1 MKIYETA
8 VRKPVSTVMIFIA
21 VLVMGAFSL
30 RNLAIDMYPEMD
42 MPMLMVMTSYPG
54 ANATDIETNITRVL
68 EDQLNT
74 VNNLKELTS
83 NSADNFS
90 LIMLELEW
98 GSDVTEAA
106 NDVRDVI
113 SRTTGLLP
121 DEAEDPT
128 VWKFSSS
135 MIPIAYL
142 SVTARESYPALSKI
156 LDEKLVNTLNR
167 IDGVGAVGIDGA
179 PTREVQINVDPNKL
193 AAYGLTVEAL
203 GSIIAAE
210 NVNIPAGTMDI
221 GNHTFNVKAD
231 GEFTS
236 SDDLRSVVVSNAG
249 GRTVLLSDVA
259 QIRDT
264 LAKRTQTQHFNGEDG
279 VMIVIQKQT
288 GANTVQIVDKV
299 FEALPAIQASL
310 PPDVRL
316 DVIMDGSE
324 SIRDSISSL
333 SEAVMFAFIFVILVV
348 MFFLGRW
355 RATFIICLTI
365 PISLIVAFIYLYAT
379 GSTLNIIS
387 LSSLSIAIGMVVDDA
402 IVVLEN
408 ITTHIERGSK
418 PKEAAIYGTNEVWL
432 AVIATTLVVVA
443 VFMPFTMLGG
453 MAGVMFKE
461 LGWIVS
467 IVIVTS
473 TVAAISLTP
482 MLSAYLLRID
492 GGVHTYKGIGII
504 YKPVD
509 RFLAWLDEF
518 YARTLTWVVRNRKK
532 TFFGTM
538 GLFVVSLA
546 MLAFVPMEF
555 FPAQDNAMITATVE
569 LDQNISVEYTGRIEN
584 RINEIINEK
593 YPEVI
598 ILAGTAG
605 ATSSGDIF
613 AAMNDN
619 GSNII
624 SYMLRLPRL
633 SEREG
638 GRTIFEISDLLR
650 ADLEA
655 IPEIRTFT
663 VTPGGQSGGMAGT
676 STVDVKVFGYDMNAT
691 NTVALELRDKLA
703 ALDGTRDVQLSR
715 DELRPEYN
723 VTFDRAKLAYYGIPG
738 ATAATFVRNR
748 INGLDA
754 SKYREDG
761 DEYDIVVRYAE
772 PFRESFEDVEN
783 ITLYGAQ
790 GQPVRLREV
799 ATVREE
805 FAAPTIQRENRQRI
819 VTVQST
825 VGDGYALGD
834 VVTEVNALLEGP
846 AGETWI
852 TRLMRFFGKEDATV
866 AHEPFEL
873 PEGVTLEVGG
883 SMEDM
888 EDMMIDFMTLLVL
901 VVVLVYIV
909 MATQFESLKM
919 PFIIMFTLPFAF
931 TGVFFAL
938 LVTGTPLSM
947 IAMIGAIMLVGIVT
961 KNGIVM
967 VDYTNLLIERGVSTR
982 QAVVASGKSRL
993 RPVLMTSVT
1002 TILGMLPMALGLGDG
1017 SELWQPMGIAIIGGM
1032 IFSTLLT
1039 LFVIPAIYT
1048 MFQLRKDNRAARRS

>member
-1 MKIYETA
+1 
-8 VRKPVSTVMIFIA
+8 MIFVA
-21 VLVMGAFSL
+21 VLVMGLFSL

-83 NSADNFS
+83 TSADNYS
-90 LIMLELEW
+90 LVMLELEW

-113 SRTTGLLP
+113 SRAIGLLP
-121 DEAEDPT
+121 EEVDDPL
-128 VWKFSSS
+128 VYKFSSS
-135 MIPIAYL
+135 MIPIGYL
-142 SVTARESYPALSKI
+142 SVTAGESYPALSKI
-156 LDEKLVNTLNR
+156 LDERLVNTLNR
-167 IDGVGAVGIDGA
+167 IDGVGAVGVMGA
-179 PTREVQINVDPNKL
+179 PEREVQINVDPNRL
-193 AAYGLTVEAL
+193 AAYGLTVESL
-203 GSIIAAE
+203 GGIIAAE

-221 GNHTFNVKAD
+221 GDHTFNIKSD

-236 SDDLRSVVVSNAG
+236 SDDLRSVVVSNMG

-259 QIRDT
+259 EIRDT
-264 LAKRTQTQHFNGEDG
+264 LAKATQTQHFNGENG
-279 VMIVIQKQT
+279 VMVVIQKQT
-288 GANTVQIVDKV
+288 GSNTVEIVDRV
-299 FEALPAIQASL
+299 FAELPAIEASL
-310 PPDVRL
+310 PPDVEL
-316 DVIMDGSE
+316 DIIMDGSE
-324 SIRDSISSL
+324 AIRDSISSL
-333 SEAVMFAFIFVILVV
+333 SQSVMFAFIFVILVV

-365 PISLIVAFIYLYAT
+365 PISLIVSFIYLYAT

-408 ITTHIERGSK
+408 ITSHIERGSK

-482 MLSAYLLRID
+482 MLSAYMLRID
-492 GGVHTYKGIGII
+492 GGVHTYKGIGIV

-509 RFLAWLDEF
+509 RFLAWLDDF
-518 YARTLTWVVRNRKK
+518 YARVLGWVVRNRKK

-538 GLFVVSLA
+538 GLFIASLM
-546 MLAFVPMEF
+546 MLGLVPMEF
-555 FPAQDNAMITATVE
+555 FPAQDNAMISAVVE
-569 LDQNISVEYTGRIEN
+569 LDQNISVDYTN
-584 RINEIINEK
+584 RVESQIGDIVAEK

-598 ILAGTAG
+598 ILAATAG
-605 ATSSGDIF
+605 ANSSNNVF
-613 AAMNDN
+613 AAMDRN

-624 SYMLRLPRL
+624 SYMMRLPRL

-650 ADLEA
+650 KDLEA

-663 VTPGGQSGGMAGT
+663 VTPGGQSGGMGGA
-676 STVDVKVFGYDMNAT
+676 STVDVKVFGYDIDAT
-691 NTVALELRDKLA
+691 NAVAVDLRSRLST
-703 ALDGTRDVQLSR
+703 LQGTRDVRLSR

-723 VTFDRAKLAYYGIPG
+723 VTFDRQKLAFYGISS
-738 ATAATFVRNR
+738 ATASTFVRNR

-772 PFRESFEDVEN
+772 PFRGRFEDVEN
-783 ITLYGAQ
+783 ITLYGAT
-790 GQPVRLREV
+790 GQPVRLSEV
-799 ATVREE
+799 ATITEE
-805 FAAPTIQRENRQRI
+805 FAAPSIQRENRQRI
-819 VTVQST
+819 VTVQSS
-825 VGDGYALGD
+825 VGEGYALGD
-834 VVTEVNALLEGP
+834 VVAEVSTVLEGYE
-846 AGETWI
+846 A
-852 TRLMRFFGKEDATV
+852 
-866 AHEPFEL
+866 
-873 PEGVTLEVGG
+873 PEGVSIEVGG

-888 EDMMIDFMTLLVL
+888 QDMMTDFMTLLLL
-901 VVVLVYIV
+901 VVMLVYIV

-931 TGVFFAL
+931 TGVFLAL
-938 LVTGTPLSM
+938 LVTQTPLSM

-967 VDYTNLLIERGVSTR
+967 VDYTNLLIERGTPALE
-982 QAVVASGKSRL
+982 AVVASGKSRL

-1002 TILGMLPMALGLGDG
+1002 TILGMMPMAMGLGEG
-1017 SELWQPMGIAIIGGM
+1017 SELWQPMGVAIIGGM

-1039 LFVIPAIYT
+1039 LLVIPVLYT
-1048 MFQLRKDNRAARRS
+1048 MFQLSKEKKATAKKRSRNADSVII

>member
-1 MKIYETA
+1 MKIYESA
-8 VRKPVSTVMIFIA
+8 VRKPVSTVMIFVA
-21 VLVMGAFSL
+21 VAVMGLFSL

-42 MPMLMVMTSYPG
+42 LPMLMVMTSYPG
-54 ANATDIETNITRVL
+54 ANATDIETNITRHL

-74 VNNLKELTS
+74 VDNLKELTS

-90 LIMLELEW
+90 LITVELEW
-98 GSDVTEAA
+98 GADVTEAA

-113 SRTTGLLP
+113 SRSTSLLP
-121 DEAEDPT
+121 DEAETP
-128 VWKFSSS
+128 VVFKFSSS

-142 SVTARESYPALSKI
+142 SVTAGESYPALAKI

-167 IDGVGAVGIDGA
+167 IDGVGAVGIMGA
-179 PTREVQINVDPNKL
+179 PEREVQINVDPNRL
-193 AAYGLTVEAL
+193 AAYGLTVESL
-203 GSIIAAE
+203 GQIIAAE

-221 GNHTFNVKAD
+221 GNHTFNIKAD

-259 QIRDT
+259 EVRDT
-264 LAKRTQTQHFNGEDG
+264 LAKMTQTQYFNSEPG
-279 VMIVIQKQT
+279 VMIVIQKQS
-288 GANTVQIVDKV
+288 GSNTVQIVDRV
-299 FEALPAIQASL
+299 FAELPAIQASL
-310 PPDVRL
+310 PADVEL
-316 DVIMDGSE
+316 DIIMDTSE

-333 SEAVMFAFIFVILVV
+333 SQAVMFAFIFVILVV

-365 PISLIVAFIYLYAT
+365 PISLIVSFIYLYVT

-432 AVIATTLVVVA
+432 SVIATTLVVVA

-453 MAGVMFKE
+453 MAGIMFKE

-473 TVAAISLTP
+473 TLAAISLTP

-492 GGVHTYKGIGII
+492 GGVHTYKGIGIV
-504 YKPVD
+504 YKPID
-509 RFLAWLDEF
+509 AFLEWLDNF
-518 YARTLTWVVRNRKK
+518 YAKVLGWVVRNRKK
-532 TFFGTM
+532 TFFSTM
-538 GLFVVSLA
+538 GIFIISLV
-546 MLAFVPMEF
+546 LLSLVPTEF

-569 LDQNISVEYTGRIEN
+569 LDQNLSVEYTETVERQIDA
-584 RINEIINEK
+584 IVYEK
-593 YPEVI
+593 YPEVT

-605 ATSSGDIF
+605 ANSSDNVF
-613 AAMNDN
+613 AAMERN

-624 SYMLRLPRL
+624 TYMMRLPRM
-633 SEREG
+633 SERES

-650 ADLEA
+650 ADLEG
-655 IPEIRTFT
+655 IPEIRRFK
-663 VTPGGQSGGMAGT
+663 VVPGGQDGGGMSGA
-676 STVDVKVFGYDMNAT
+676 STVDVKVFGYDMDAT
-691 NTVALELRDKLA
+691 DAVAKDLEKKIAALE
-703 ALDGTRDVQLSR
+703 GTRDVQLSR

-723 VTFDRAKLAYYGIPG
+723 VTFDRSKLAYYGISS
-738 ATAATFVRNR
+738 ATASTFVRNR
-748 INGLDA
+748 LNGLDA

-761 DEYDIVVRYAE
+761 DEYDIVVRYGE
-772 PFRESFEDVEN
+772 EFRESFDNVEDV
-783 ITLYGAQ
+783 TLYGAT
-790 GQPVRLREV
+790 GQPVKLHEV
-799 ATVREE
+799 ATLEEE

-819 VTVQST
+819 VTVQSSL
-825 VGDGYALGD
+825 GEGFALGQ
-834 VVTEVNALLEGP
+834 VVNEVNALLEGY
-846 AGETWI
+846 E
-852 TRLMRFFGKEDATV
+852 V
-866 AHEPFEL
+866 
-873 PEGVTLEVGG
+873 PEGVALEVGG

-888 EDMMIDFMTLLVL
+888 EDMMGDFMTLLLL

-919 PFIIMFTLPFAF
+919 PFIIMFTIPFAF
-931 TGVFFAL
+931 TGVFLAL
-938 LVTGTPLSM
+938 WVTGTPLSM

-967 VDYTNLLIERGVSTR
+967 VDYTNLLIERGMPTR
-982 QAVVASGKSRL
+982 EAVVASGKSRL

-1002 TILGMLPMALGLGDG
+1002 TILGMMPMAMGFGDG

-1032 IFSTLLT
+1032 AFSTLLT
-1039 LFVIPAIYT
+1039 LFVIPVIYT
-1048 MFQLRKDNRAARRS
+1048 MFQLNKDRRAGAAATKLANRKAAAAAKLATKKVK